1 MAIDKVTGK
10 RIPIIKREK
19 KVPKYEE
26 DYENA
31 LRQQLFEDDKKSKKT
46 DDEDV
51 GFYEE
56 TREMHHHKRD
66 GDWDVPLDEEIR
78 YFDPELSYELT
89 GFRPV
94 SMTQGLDFD
103 PEPFTEAARTY
114 ERVGKYTDFPEGT
127 KPYREYWKEQM
138 RRCVEGYTVGKY
150 RITGDHYF
158 FLNFYRMQTAIQG
171 ETKAVTGRNESFP
184 SFLAKQYEFFH
195 YVEMCEYLGMD
206 VCMLKARG
214 LD

>member
-66 GDWDVPLDEEIR
+66 GD
-78 YFDPELSYELT
+78 
-89 GFRPV
+89 
-94 SMTQGLDFD
+94 
-103 PEPFTEAARTY
+103 
-114 ERVGKYTDFPEGT
+114 
-127 KPYREYWKEQM
+127 
-138 RRCVEGYTVGKY
+138 
-150 RITGDHYF
+150 
-158 FLNFYRMQTAIQG
+158 
-171 ETKAVTGRNESFP
+171 
-184 SFLAKQYEFFH
+184 
-195 YVEMCEYLGMD
+195 
-206 VCMLKARG
+206 
-214 LD
+214 